1 MANNN
6 LVQLLINFE
15 GKVMALVVKRTMTY
29 DCLMKMAIK
38 TLEIQEDDNKNL
50 KLIDSNGGFL
60 LTKGLFDH
68 IIKITPVNSMNLQIQ
83 TQFERSLAIENKMQP
98 YSRLEA
104 MRMSIPNMNKRKRN
118 CFMRSDEDGNIYVA
132 TQVFRQNCF
141 MGAVPFEN
149 DIPVPKRRRT
159 AVGVK
164 IAKLGKSERSTLSA
178 PLRRRRLSICKMNRC
193 FRL

>member
-1 MANNN
+1 MANNM
-6 LVQLLINFE
+6 VQLLINFE

-29 DCLMKMAIK
+29 ECLMKTAIS
-38 TLEIQEDDNKNL
+38 TLGIQEEDKQNL

-60 LTKGLFDH
+60 LTKSLFDH
-68 IIKITPVNSMNLQIQ
+68 IIKITPVTSMNLLIQ
-83 TQFERSLAIENKMQP
+83 TQFERSLAIENKLQP

-104 MRMSIPNMNKRKRN
+104 IQLAVPNMNKRKRN

-141 MGAVPFEN
+141 MGALPFEN

-164 IAKLGKSERSTLSA
+164 IAKFGKSERSTLSA
-178 PLRRRRLSICKMNRC
+178 APLRRRRLSLCAMNRC

>member
-1 MANNN
+1 MANNI
-6 LVQLLINFE
+6 VQLLINFE

-29 DCLMKMAIK
+29 ECLMKTAIS
-38 TLEIQEDDNKNL
+38 TLCIQEEDNKNL

-60 LTKGLFDH
+60 LTKSLFDH
-68 IIKITPVNSMNLQIQ
+68 IIKITPVTSMNLLIQ
-83 TQFERSLAIENKMQP
+83 TQFERSLAIENKLQP

-104 MRMSIPNMNKRKRN
+104 IQLAVPNMNKRKRN

-141 MGAVPFEN
+141 MGALPFET

-164 IAKLGKSERSTLSA
+164 IAKLGKSERSTSTAA
-178 PLRRRRLSICKMNRC
+178 PLRRRRLSMCAMNRC

>member
-1 MANNN
+1 MVNNV
-6 LVQLLINFE
+6 VQLLINFE
-15 GKVMALVVKRTMTY
+15 GRVLALVVKRTMTY
-29 DCLMKMAIK
+29 ECLLKIAISS
-38 TLEIQEDDNKNL
+38 LNIQEEDKQNL

-60 LTKGLFDH
+60 LTKSLFDH
-68 IIKITPVNSMNLQIQ
+68 IIKITPVTSMNLLLQ
-83 TQFERSLAIENKMQP
+83 TQFERSLALESKLQP

-104 MRMSIPNMNKRKRN
+104 MRLAIPNMNKRKRN

-141 MGAVPFEN
+141 MGAMPYET
-149 DIPVPKRRRT
+149 DIPAPKRRRT

-164 IAKLGKSERSTLSA
+164 ISKLGKSERSTWTAA
-178 PLRRRRLSICKMNRC
+178 PLRRRRLSMCAMNRC